1 MGNSGSKTEYFDMT
15 FIMII
20 MTVYDFPLQVKQ
32 VRIGTYYFQ
41 LSFNVDIDNS
51 ANWNLVAFVFNLRL
65 HIIVPDITRIICK

>member
-51 ANWNLVAFVFNLRL
+51 AN
-65 HIIVPDITRIICK
+65 

>member
-1 MGNSGSKTEYFDMT
+1 MGNSVSKTEYFVMI

-41 LSFNVDIDNS
+41 LSFNVGIDNS
-51 ANWNLVAFVFNLRL
+51 AN
-65 HIIVPDITRIICK
+65 